1 MAQGAEFPLPSFDD
15 GEEEQQLPPQV
26 ENQLAAVQAQTAQA
40 LAQSQPPNPEQVK
53 QEQQNQKD
61 QAELQLKAKE
71 MQIREARFVE
81 GVKNNERMQDR
92 KDKELQLKA
101 VDQIS
106 KTNERK
112 KK

>member
-1 MAQGAEFPLPSFDD
+1 
-15 GEEEQQLPPQV
+15 
-26 ENQLAAVQAQTAQA
+26 
-40 LAQSQPPNPEQVK
+40 
-53 QEQQNQKD
+53 
-61 QAELQLKAKE
+61 